1 MENELLRF
9 DKEKTY
15 VFIDCETLNLCLN
28 FCQNLPW
35 QVAMI
40 KAVAGKKTD
49 ERDFLIKWDT
59 NLKISEDAKRITR
72 YPEELV
78 KTTGKKFDDVFPTI
92 EEWLETSDYI
102 LGHNILGF
110 DTYLIKEMYLLKNKR
125 IHHLMNKM
133 IDTNCLAKGIK
144 YGIKKM
150 PKESWVEY
158 QYKLSHTYRKGIKTS
173 LSSLGKDYNI
183 EHDYDNLHNAIV
195 DLELNLKVWNKI
207 KFQIDI

>member
-9 DKEKTY
+9 DKVKTF

-40 KAVAGKKTD
+40 KVVGGKKVD
-49 ERDFLIKWDT
+49 ERDILIKWET
-59 NLKISEDAKRITR
+59 NLKISEDARRITR
-72 YPEELV
+72 YPEDLV
-78 KTTGKKFDDVFPTI
+78 ITTGKKFDDVFDEI
-92 EEWLETSDYI
+92 SSWLDNCDHI
-102 LGHNILGF
+102 IGHNILGF

-125 IHHLMNKM
+125 IEHLVNKI
-133 IDTNCLAKGIK
+133 IDTNCIAKGIK

-150 PKESWVEY
+150 PKESWIEY
-158 QYKLSHTYRKGIKTS
+158 QYKLLHTYRKGIKTN
-173 LSSLGKDYNI
+173 LASLGKDYNI

-195 DLELNLKVWNKI
+195 DLDLNLKVWNKL